1 MKSIAE
7 QVEEVYRAVAQDYDR
22 LITPC
27 RVGQFAA
34 LLAELRLEGRER
46 ALDVGCGTG
55 GLTLMLARSLPRG
68 EVIGVDLC
76 TEVLEIARRK
86 AEAAGLGNAS
96 FRRGDA
102 LSLSFVD
109 ESFDLVVSSFLL
121 PWVPNPDRALGE
133 IARVLKRSG
142 KLGLITA
149 GSRFYDAFYRALEG
163 LIRRYPRHYG
173 KISAEE
179 LIGAQRFA
187 GKELQEKLERL
198 GFSVRCRFQLS
209 LEDPLTPEQ
218 YLRRINA
225 LTAELYLKPL
235 PPQRR
240 EEARRS
246 LLSGLEELGQ
256 DRDGELLAVE
266 CSLILVGIKKGGGE
280 RK

>member
-1 MKSIAE
+1 MGGKHKQMKSIAE

-121 PWVPNPDRALGE
+121 PWVPNP
-133 IARVLKRSG
+133 
-142 KLGLITA
+142 
-149 GSRFYDAFYRALEG
+149 
-163 LIRRYPRHYG
+163 
-173 KISAEE
+173 
-179 LIGAQRFA
+179 
-187 GKELQEKLERL
+187 
-198 GFSVRCRFQLS
+198 
-209 LEDPLTPEQ
+209 
-218 YLRRINA
+218 
-225 LTAELYLKPL
+225 
-235 PPQRR
+235 
-240 EEARRS
+240 
-246 LLSGLEELGQ
+246 
-256 DRDGELLAVE
+256 
-266 CSLILVGIKKGGGE
+266 
-280 RK
+280 